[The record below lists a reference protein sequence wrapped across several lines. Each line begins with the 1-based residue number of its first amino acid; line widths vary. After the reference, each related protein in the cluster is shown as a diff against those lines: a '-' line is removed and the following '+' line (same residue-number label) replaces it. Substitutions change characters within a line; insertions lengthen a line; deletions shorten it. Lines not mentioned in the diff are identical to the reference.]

1 MSLAIKWGD
10 DAPESSGMI
19 YFDAVTTYVQNYSGK
34 VTSHPV
40 DGGGNISDHFVR
52 SNPIITISAVI
63 TGVDISTG
71 TFLISDETGESTP
84 YNARVAPAAV
94 SVNSTDNSLLSKYL
108 PSSIGQFLPDKIPDV
123 IMEDPRDSLIE
134 DVRDMLI
141 RLVYSGKRYNDKTS
155 QFDSVI
161 QTVKLYEYQGSV
173 IVRQLPVYET
183 EFLVITDVTFR
194 EDANTGFALYCDIK
208 FEQVEFVSLEKTSI
222 PKDVAESLNKKAAAK
237 KDKGRVDSTASSAE
251 EDGPAQTDRDGLR
264 TPYGD
269 VVNQKQFQLGQP
281 LGTN

>member
-10 DAPESSGMI
+10 EAPESAGFI
-19 YFDAVTTYVQNYSGK
+19 YFDATTVYTQNYSGK

-52 SNPIITISAVI
+52 NNPIITISAVI

-71 TFLISDETGESTP
+71 TFLISDPEDTSTP
-84 YNARVAPAAV
+84 YNAQVAPAAT
-94 SVNSTDNSLLSKYL
+94 SVTSTDNSLLSRFL
-108 PSSIGQFLPDKIPDV
+108 PSSVTQFLPDSIPEVVMQDS
-123 IMEDPRDSLIE
+123 RDNFLE

-141 RLVYSGKRYNDKTS
+141 RLVYSGKKYNEITQ

-161 QTVKLYEYQGSV
+161 QTIKIYEYQGNL
-173 IVRQLPVYET
+173 IVRQLPLNPT
-183 EFLVITDVTFR
+183 EYLVITDVTFR

-208 FEQVEFVSLEKTSI
+208 FEQVEFVSLEKATI
-222 PKDVAESLNKKAAAK
+222 PKDVAESITKKATK
-237 KDKGRVDSTASSAE
+237 TRDKGRVDSTPSEDE

-264 TPYGD
+264 TPYGEAVED
-269 VVNQKQFQLGQP
+269 KQFQLGGI
-281 LGTN
+281 LR